1 MPEDILTR
9 AEALAA
15 SERHYRRRAL
25 RLPVAVLATILALLI
40 GLGGLYLHQQSE
52 TAAALS
58 NSKDALRSAADSNKV
73 TQQLLAQLSTPGLSK
88 AQTAQILAELKTA
101 TAQTNVIAL
110 RGLPGK
116 QGAQG
121 AQGAQGIPGL
131 PGKDSKVPGP
141 PGPRSTVPGPAGSPG
156 ARGADSTVPGPAGP
170 PGADS
175 TVPGP
180 EGSPGAAG
188 ADSTV
193 PGPAG
198 SPGAAGPN
206 NCTWTPSAVDPSQ
219 LVCTSPSPAP
229 APPPVTP

>member
-121 AQGAQGIPGL
+121 AQGIPGL

-141 PGPRSTVPGPAGSPG
+141 PGPRSTFPGPAGSPG

-180 EGSPGAAG
+180 AGSPGAAG

-198 SPGAAGPN
+198 SPGAAGPD